1 MIRVRLPAPSLAH
14 VAAMTD
20 ERGIFEHAQF
30 KAPRLECGYC
40 TDDVARALTVVVRD
54 GGPETHTLTQTYLAF
69 LERALTTDGSVHNRM
84 SVAGSWTDTPTT
96 GDCWGRA
103 VGALGHAARYGG
115 THDVRTRAARG
126 FLRAARTR
134 SQDVRASCFAASG
147 AIDML
152 RAEQSAD
159 GVAASLLADCLDL
172 IPRRTGTAWE
182 WPEPRLRY
190 ANAAL
195 CNALIAGGA
204 ALRRPTAI
212 RQGLTML
219 TALVH
224 IESSPHG
231 HFSVT
236 GTEGRAPGETG
247 PLWDQQPIELS
258 VLADACTHAYT
269 VTGDTFWARKVG
281 LAWSWFTG
289 ENDAATELYERD
301 TGAGHDGLQ
310 PGGRNENCGAE
321 STIAALN
328 TLQRA
333 REIAGARP

>member
-1 MIRVRLPAPSLAH
+1 MTGTRLPAPSLAH
-14 VAAMTD
+14 VTAMTD
-20 ERGIFEHAQF
+20 ERGIFEHTEF
-30 KAPRLECGYC
+30 KAPRPECGYC

-54 GGPETHTLTQTYLAF
+54 GGPEARPLTQIYLAF
-69 LERALTTDGSVHNRM
+69 LEHALSAEGSVHNRM
-84 SVAGSWTDTPTT
+84 SVAGRWTDPPTT
-96 GDCWGRA
+96 EDCWGRA
-103 VGALGHAARYGG
+103 IAGLGHAARHGASEE
-115 THDVRTRAARG
+115 VRSRAARG
-126 FLRAARTR
+126 FLRAAKAR
-134 SQDVRASCFAASG
+134 SQHVRASCFAALG
-147 AIDML
+147 AVDML
-152 RAEQSAD
+152 RTEHSTD
-159 GVAASLLADCLDL
+159 GLAASLLADCLDL
-172 IPRRTGTAWE
+172 IPRRATTGWE

-195 CNALIAGGA
+195 CDALISGGA
-204 ALRRPTAI
+204 ALHRPTTV
-212 RQGLTML
+212 RQGLAIL
-219 TALVH
+219 AALVR

-258 VLADACTHAYT
+258 ALADACTSAYV

-281 LAWSWFTG
+281 LCWSWFTG
-289 ENDAATELYERD
+289 ENDSATELYESG

-321 STIAALN
+321 STLAALN

>member
-1 MIRVRLPAPSLAH
+1 MIRVRLPVPSLAH
-14 VAAMTD
+14 VATMTD
-20 ERGIFEHAQF
+20 ERGIFEHAEF

-40 TDDVARALTVVVRD
+40 TDDVARALTVVIRD
-54 GGPETHTLTQTYLAF
+54 GRPEAAPLTQIYLAF
-69 LERALTTDGSVHNRM
+69 LERALTGDGPVHNRM
-84 SVAGSWTDTPTT
+84 SVAGSWTDVPTT
-96 GDCWGRA
+96 GDAWGRA
-103 VGALGHAARYGG
+103 VGGLGHAARHGA
-115 THDVRTRAARG
+115 THEVRTRAAHG
-126 FLRAARTR
+126 FLRAAKTR
-134 SQDVRASCFAASG
+134 SQDVRASCFAALG
-147 AIDML
+147 AVDML
-152 RAEQSAD
+152 RTEQSTNGFAP
-159 GVAASLLADCLDL
+159 SLLADCLDL
-172 IPRRTGTAWE
+172 IPRRAGTTWE

-195 CNALIAGGA
+195 CSALIAGGA
-204 ALRRPTAI
+204 ALRRPTAV

-236 GTEGRAPGETG
+236 GAEGRAPRQAG
-247 PLWDQQPIELS
+247 PLWDQQPTELS

-301 TGAGHDGLQ
+301 TGAGYDGLQ

-321 STIAALN
+321 STLAALN

-333 REIAGARP
+333 RQIAGTHP

>member
-1 MIRVRLPAPSLAH
+1 MSRVRLPAPSLAH
-14 VAAMTD
+14 VVTMTD
-20 ERGIFEHAQF
+20 ERGIFEHAEF
-30 KAPRLECGYC
+30 KTPRSEHGYC
-40 TDDVARALTVVVRD
+40 TDDVARALIVVVRD
-54 GGPETHTLTQTYLAF
+54 GSAESHALTQTYLTF
-69 LERALTTDGSVHNRM
+69 LERALAGEGLVHNRM
-84 SVAGSWTDTPTT
+84 SVAGLWTDPPTT
-96 GDCWGRA
+96 EDCWGRA
-103 VGALGHAARYGG
+103 IAGLGYAAR
-115 THDVRTRAARG
+115 HAVSQEVRTRAARG
-126 FLRAARTR
+126 FLRAARAR
-134 SQDVRASCFAASG
+134 SQEVRASCFAALG
-147 AIDML
+147 AVDML
-152 RAEQSAD
+152 GAEQSTD

-172 IPRRTGTAWE
+172 IPRRADTAWE

-195 CNALIAGGA
+195 CDALISGGA
-204 ALRRPTAI
+204 ALHRPTSV
-212 RQGLTML
+212 RQGLAML
-219 TALVH
+219 AALVR

-236 GTEGRAPGETG
+236 GVEGRAPGQAG

-258 VLADACTHAYT
+258 VLADACTSAYA

-281 LAWSWFTG
+281 LCWSWFTG
-289 ENDAATELYERD
+289 ENDSATELYESD

-333 REIAGARP
+333 REMAGARP